1 MPLLL
6 PIFSLGRDETAGK
19 SPYQIAQMKAEQLEE
34 EQMIDTNSTT
44 TDNDELDAAHH
55 RTRSVQRKLSIKRRL
70 ETGHS
75 LSDTHNNTWPE
86 VETEE
91 MQKEKQM
98 HRAESWGKR
107 QSNRKNTLKERIG
120 RGKALSNS
128 TGGNWGDDE

>member
-1 MPLLL
+1 MHMLH

-34 EQMIDTNSTT
+34 EQMIDTNSAT

-55 RTRSVQRKLSIKRRL
+55 RTRSIQRKLSIKRRL

-86 VETEE
+86 VDTEE

-98 HRAESWGKR
+98 HRAENWGKR
-107 QSNRKNTLKERIG
+107 QSNRRNTLKERIEK
-120 RGKALSNS
+120 GKALSNS
-128 TGGNWGDDE
+128 TGGNWGGDE